1 VRVDEHL
8 ELRWENML
16 AGIRRQPEWL
26 RRGPRQLLAEA
37 AAVRGD
43 PPPRVYLTGCGDS
56 HYAGLAARQAFEG
69 WSGIPTQA
77 LPSLE
82 LARYEVELAPAG
94 AWAICVSN
102 SGRVVRTIEAATGA
116 RERGLTAIAV
126 TYDRE
131 SRLARGAEA
140 TIAYG
145 YDDPG
150 FGPGTIS
157 YVASLTALFVLAL
170 RAGELAGRLGR
181 SEIEERLGQLEA
193 QAEAAALTIER
204 AGAVAERLGRELPL
218 EARIDVLGGGPSLGT
233 AFFGRAKLIEAA
245 RVAGGAHELEEWA
258 HAEFFCTGPGTVTIV
273 VAPPGASAD
282 RAAEQL
288 DAARAMGAV
297 AVAVCPPGTEAAAAA
312 DVVLPVAGDPPE
324 ELSPFAY
331 CVPLEL
337 LAYHFAS
344 SKGLTMLGFDD
355 ERRRDVNF
363 RQIFGAD

>member
-1 VRVDEHL
+1 VRVDEHI

-16 AGIRRQPEWL
+16 AGIRQQADWL
-26 RRGPRQLLAEA
+26 RHGPRELWPEA
-37 AAVRGD
+37 AELDVEA
-43 PPPRVYLTGCGDS
+43 PPRVYLAGCGDS
-56 HYAGLAARQAFEG
+56 HYAGLAARHAFER

-82 LARYEVELAPAG
+82 FSRYEVELAQSG

-102 SGRVVRTIEAATGA
+102 SGKVTRTVEAAARA
-116 RERGLTAIAV
+116 RERGLFAVGV
-126 TYDRE
+126 TYDPA
-131 SRLARGAEA
+131 SRLAQNADF
-140 TIAYG
+140 TLAYR

-157 YVASLTALFVLAL
+157 YLASLAALYVLAIRL
-170 RAGELAGRLGR
+170 GGGDADGRLA
-181 SEIEERLGQLEA
+181 LLEA
-193 QAEAAALTIER
+193 QADAIAETIEQ
-204 AGAVAERLGRELPL
+204 ADPVAERLARETP
-218 EARIDVLGGGPSLGT
+218 ADAKIDVVGGGPSFGT

-245 RVAGGAHELEEWA
+245 HAVGGAHELEEWA
-258 HAEFFCTGPGTVTIV
+258 HEEFFCTGPGTLAIV

-282 RAAEQL
+282 RVVEQL
-288 DAARAMGAV
+288 EAARAMGAT
-297 AVAVCPPGTEAAAAA
+297 AVAVCPPGTAAAAAA

-337 LAYHFAS
+337 FAYHFAS

-355 ERRRDVNF
+355 EHRRQVNF
-363 RQIFGAD
+363 RQIFGTS